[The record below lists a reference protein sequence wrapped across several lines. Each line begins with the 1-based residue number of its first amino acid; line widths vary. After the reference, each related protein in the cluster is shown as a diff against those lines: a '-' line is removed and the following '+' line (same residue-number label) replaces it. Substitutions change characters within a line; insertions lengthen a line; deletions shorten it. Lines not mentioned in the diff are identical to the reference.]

1 MTREYDWNSIEVIIT
16 PDVLLVYYLYL
27 RGLDQKAKKM
37 GATKKDEGNI
47 IYYYQALGRSEVPS
61 VSKTTNR

>member
-37 GATKKDEGNI
+37 GAIFLLVLQLFTR
-47 IYYYQALGRSEVPS
+47 RSGKEA
-61 VSKTTNR
+61 

>member
-16 PDVLLVYYLYL
+16 PELLLAYYLYL
-27 RGLDQKAKKM
+27 RNQDKKYKKI

-47 IYYYQALGRSEVPS
+47 IYYSCILGRSEVPS